1 MSTLDHLQ
9 KLPVEVIQRF
19 LDLRD
24 AQACG
29 LTEPIADYIL
39 QVNFASNLHKK
50 YASIIEC
57 AKKLRQE
64 YPSLSLPACR
74 QRVYD
79 AINYF
84 NSDCTV
90 TSEAWNNY
98 FADQMMLLRDVN
110 LTAHNFIE
118 ARRCMQEA
126 RKYRI
131 EASSTVIDP
140 RLKEFKPQLVSPDLE
155 IDRMGIKKSGLLTAY
170 RKALDIIK
178 GRDIPETE
186 KTRLIKEVEQEL
198 NIEDAATE

>member
-1 MSTLDHLQ
+1 
-9 KLPVEVIQRF
+9 
-19 LDLRD
+19 
-24 AQACG
+24 
-29 LTEPIADYIL
+29 L
-39 QVNFASNLHKK
+39 QVNFASNLQKK
-50 YASIIEC
+50 YASIAEC
-57 AKKLRQE
+57 ARKLRQE

-131 EASSTVIDP
+131 EASSAVIDP

-155 IDRMGIKKSGLLTAY
+155 IDRMGIKKNGLLTAY
-170 RKALDIIK
+170 RKALEIIK
-178 GRDIPETE
+178 NRDIPETE

-198 NIEDAATE
+198 NIEDATTE